1 MTDRKLGICV
11 ATKPHVDINR
21 LVRCIETC
29 VYNNVDYFIL
39 DLIQQKFV
47 YNDAFDTLAKSNV
60 IPIAE
65 KLSFD
70 LTKIY
75 VTWKA
80 FSNYNEKS
88 FNFYKEIYKF
98 DRVYR
103 IFSTILVRKYIFC
116 FNLPKENDD
125 IKLYFENIKTFLFEV
140 QSRYKNIEIFIQNST
155 NSTVNFINDAKSIKK
170 LLNFLNKN
178 NIKAKC
184 FIDLFSLLTFYGNE
198 IKSAK
203 FLFNSLFKNL
213 TSEEVEGVILSN
225 ISKFNHNKYEF
236 AQTGSYDLDFY
247 RDIASNNIAKNLDL
261 IIYKTMCNV
270 KNAELFIDFSKLTK
284 DRCIDVKTSYTDYLF
299 YDPRES

>member
-155 NSTVNFINDAKSIKK
+155 NSTVNFNNDAKSIKK
-170 LLNFLNKN
+170 LLNFLNEN

-184 FIDLFSLLTFYGNE
+184 FIDLFSFLTFYGNE

-213 TSEEVEGVILSN
+213 TNEEVEGIILSN
-225 ISKFNHNKYEF
+225 ISKFNQKKCEF
-236 AQTGSYDLDFY
+236 AQKGYYDLDFY
-247 RDIASNNIAKNLDL
+247 RDIASNNITKNLDL